1 MIFLNTSAVIF
12 LLLVGPAPHL
22 QIQPERLQKT
32 LSKGHFV
39 EAANELQQIVL
50 QTGPSLKKP
59 APAQEKMLRRAIET
73 TRRFLVEKHP
83 AQDRNA
89 ARQVLCLSRAYFPED
104 LPGIEDA
111 LRVGGAVHGP
121 ELVGERVRRFPAEA
135 RQAGIQGAVVV
146 EVIVDQEGCVRHPKV
161 LKGVPSLD
169 RAALAMV
176 QSWTFR
182 PASLEGKDVAVH
194 YVLVVPFKL
203 SDPD

>member
-1 MIFLNTSAVIF
+1 MRTKGLLCILF
-12 LLLVGPAPHL
+12 LLFGPAL
-22 QIQPERLQKT
+22 RSQVGLDRIKQL
-32 LSKGHFV
+32 LSKGRFA
-39 EAANELQQIVL
+39 EAAKELQQIVL
-50 QTGPSLKKP
+50 QSGPALKKP

-83 AQDRNA
+83 AQDSNA

-146 EVIVDQEGCVRHPKV
+146 EVVVDQEGCVRHPKV

-182 PASLEGKDVAVH
+182 PASLEGKDVAVY